1 MTTLTAKPLI
11 SIVVPCYNERD
22 NIDELGRRLGLVFD
36 AESSYDWEA
45 ILVENGSVDD
55 SYEKA
60 VALHERDSRFKVL
73 QLARNFRMDGGLTA
87 GLNHA
92 TGDAAVVM
100 AGDLQDPPE
109 VIPEFLRKWEEG
121 YEIVYQIVTARQ
133 GTGPIRRFNSWLFYV
148 VANKLTDGRIPRNVS
163 DFRLVDRKVYE
174 TVNAMEERNRFVRGL
189 FAWVGFKSV
198 GVEAERAPRTAGV
211 SGAHTF
217 KVIDLALKGIFAH
230 SYLPLKFISL
240 FGMAL
245 SVLSFFSIIVL
256 AICLVLF
263 GVPFAGFGTIVSLI
277 VLMFGFLFTML
288 GVVAEYVGLI
298 YEEVKQRPN
307 FIVRERVGLAEVP
320 HDVPQQEALDR
331 GAEIRDRA

>member
-1 MTTLTAKPLI
+1 MSTVKPLI
-11 SIVVPCYNERD
+11 SVIVPCYNERD

-36 AESSYDWEA
+36 AEAAYDWEC

-60 VALHERDSRFKVL
+60 LALNARDGRFKVL

-87 GLNHA
+87 GLAHA
-92 TGDAAVVM
+92 TGDAAVMM

-109 VIPEFLRKWEEG
+109 VIPAFLRQWEEG

-133 GTGPIRRFNSWLFYV
+133 GTGPVRRFNSWLFYV
-148 VANKLTDGRIPRNVS
+148 VANRLTDGRIPRNVS

-174 TVNAMEERNRFVRGL
+174 TVNTMEERNRFVRGL
-189 FAWVGFKSV
+189 FAWVGFRST
-198 GVEAERAPRTAGV
+198 GVEAERQPRVAGR
-211 SGAHTF
+211 SGADTL
-217 KVIDLALKGIFAH
+217 KVLDLAFKGIFAH
-230 SYLPLKFISL
+230 SYLPLKFISIFGLMLSL
-240 FGMAL
+240 F
-245 SVLSFFSIIVL
+245 SFVSIIIL
-256 AICLVLF
+256 AICFVLF

-298 YEEVKQRPN
+298 YEEVKERPN
-307 FIVRERVGLAEVP
+307 FIVRERVGIEAGAGNATAEG
-320 HDVPQQEALDR
+320 EERWLDR
-331 GAEIRDRA
+331 A

>member
-1 MTTLTAKPLI
+1 VSTVKSTI
-11 SIVVPCYNERD
+11 SVVVPCYNERD

-36 AESSYDWEA
+36 AEAAYDWEC

-60 VALHERDSRFKVL
+60 VALNARDGRFKVL

-133 GTGPIRRFNSWLFYV
+133 GTGPIRRMNSWLFYV
-148 VANKLTDGRIPRNVS
+148 VANRLTDGRIPRNVS

-174 TVNAMEERNRFVRGL
+174 TVNTMEERNRFVRGL
-189 FAWVGFKSV
+189 FAWVGFRST
-198 GVEAERAPRTAGV
+198 GVEAERQPRVAGR
-211 SGAHTF
+211 SGADTL
-217 KVIDLALKGIFAH
+217 KVLDLAMKGIFAH

-240 FGMAL
+240 FGL
-245 SVLSFFSIIVL
+245 VLSLFSFASIIVL
-256 AICLVLF
+256 AICFVIF

-288 GVVAEYVGLI
+288 GLVAEYVGLI

-307 FIVRERVGLAEVP
+307 FIVRERVGIDADAGRATAEG
-320 HDVPQQEALDR
+320 EERWLDR
-331 GAEIRDRA
+331 A